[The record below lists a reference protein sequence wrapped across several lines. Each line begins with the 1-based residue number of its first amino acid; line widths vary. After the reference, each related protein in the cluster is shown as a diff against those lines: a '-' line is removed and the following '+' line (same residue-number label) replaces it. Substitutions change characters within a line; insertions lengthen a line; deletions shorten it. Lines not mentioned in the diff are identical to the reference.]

1 MICRRLWLCI
11 LAAVLGSA
19 AGGGKRYQ
27 EEEKVGAWE
36 LMEVG
41 VELIW
46 RWFLSL
52 RSQCS

>member
-27 EEEKVGAWE
+27 EEEKVGRS
-36 LMEVG
+36 L
-41 VELIW
+41 W
-46 RWFLSL
+46 RLVWSSSGAGFS
-52 RSQCS
+52 RSDHSVRE